1 MSRNERRD
9 MIDRGHCSLSVSRQC
24 ELLDISRSSVYYSP
38 AQVGEYELELMELI
52 DRQYLQTP
60 FYGSRKTTVSLKRQG
75 RQVNRKRVQRLMRRM
90 GIEV

>member
-1 MSRNERRD
+1 MVN
-9 MIDRGHCSLSVSRQC
+9 RGDPELSVARQC
-24 ELLDISRSSVYYSP
+24 ELLDISRSSVYCSP
-38 AQVGEYELELMELI
+38 VEVGDFELELMSLI